1 MRKTVALVV
10 LLLSLSVGQDVLRA
24 CGDKFFLVGRGDRF
38 SRAYF
43 SLHPGSVV
51 VYTGGT
57 SHISQGLANARLHKL
72 ITRAGHRVFL
82 ASNRA
87 ELARLVA
94 SQPVDVILLDLLEA
108 PAVMPDVSTAPSNPE
123 LLPIAEEGGAARTLP
138 KTPVQSRLSSS
149 DKVNRFLAEIESVME
164 ARARPKRKA

>member
-1 MRKTVALVV
+1 MRKTVTLVA
-10 LLLSLSVGQDVLRA
+10 LLLSLPLAEGALRA

-123 LLPIAEEGGAARTLP
+123 LLPIADEGGPSRALSNGP
-138 KTPVQSRLSSS
+138 IQSRLSSS

-164 ARARPKRKA
+164 TRARAKRKA